1 MYDDAKE
8 DLQNMLADRVGQLKI
23 PRVDP
28 KNHIPHTTRD
38 LADVKTLHAQ
48 FRWEAVRDRSS
59 INGNGL
65 EAEEEVTS
73 IQKSFPA
80 VVQANVQCAM
90 AAWLFIL
97 CFVDDLLD
105 RLSPDDGVTVAQQL
119 AHSMIPMT
127 SSPTERMRK
136 QDALAVHFSDTST
149 ADKSVPERLK
159 HAVLCFREHSKIW
172 VPDVVY
178 DRFCTDVSEVFS
190 AMATD
195 IQFKNRRDRDLFA
208 YINIRTISIGT
219 GPFFCLLRFS
229 MGYTR
234 YPTPQLISLESC
246 VSSLSALLND
256 IIGLERE
263 IAAKEWMNYAIICS
277 NYRGDLVGQGT
288 LELEP
293 GIRQTVEEY
302 HLLLELAHEYWN
314 NILEENC
321 EEDIHVAASLL
332 DFVAQ
337 HFHVERCSKRY
348 M

>member
-1 MYDDAKE
+1 V
-8 DLQNMLADRVGQLKI
+8 NLKI

-38 LADVKTLHAQ
+38 LADIKTLHAQ

-119 AHSMIPMT
+119 AHSMMPMT

-178 DRFCTDVSEVFS
+178 DRFFQKSQGQRSVRIYQYPNHIDRHRSIFLP
-190 AMATD
+190 ATLQHGIHPVPHATAD
-195 IQFKNRRDRDLFA
+195 LTGVMCQFFKCSTERHNR
-208 YINIRTISIGT
+208 IGT
-219 GPFFCLLRFS
+219 GNCGKR
-229 MGYTR
+229 
-234 YPTPQLISLESC
+234 
-246 VSSLSALLND
+246 VD
-256 IIGLERE
+256 
-263 IAAKEWMNYAIICS
+263 
-277 NYRGDLVGQGT
+277 
-288 LELEP
+288 ELCD
-293 GIRQTVEEY
+293 
-302 HLLLELAHEYWN
+302 HLLKLPRRPGWSRH
-314 NILEENC
+314 
-321 EEDIHVAASLL
+321 S
-332 DFVAQ
+332 
-337 HFHVERCSKRY
+337 
-348 M
+348 